1 MFTKLKNLSLMTKL
15 LYLLAIIVF
24 LLWVIPQMKAY
35 YTNINKYEKNL
46 QALENI
52 SSNYGLE
59 LHTKKFSKAL
69 FQQNSELLFE
79 KVTVEDS
86 SNNTYLVNIK
96 LKKEDLKSFYTFIE
110 TISLRYYV
118 EVAENL
124 KFKIDDDFINTTMIL
139 KMIEG

>member
-124 KFKIDDDFINTTMIL
+124 EFKIDDDFINTTMIL

>member
-1 MFTKLKNLSLMTKL
+1 VFTKLKNLSLMTKL
-15 LYLLAIIVF
+15 LYLLSIIVF
-24 LLWVIPQMKAY
+24 VLWVIPQMKAY

-118 EVAENL
+118 EIDENL
-124 KFKIDDDFINTTMIL
+124 EFKIDDDFINTTMIL
-139 KMIEG
+139 KTIEG